1 MEDRYLFLRLRLELR
16 EMWFRD
22 NSVESK
28 LLGREKEKMLAMI
41 KQSKPFEEG

>member
-28 LLGREKEKMLAMI
+28 GREKEKMLAMI